1 MDKSHVSFCGKAFR
15 FRQEIERSLHE
26 TKSEISWNREAWV
39 HETKSEFVEGRGE
52 RCTKLSRNSSGKG
65 ESGCTKPSRN
75 SSRRWRRCRT
85 KLSRNSS
92 RRWRRCRTKPSRNSS
107 RRWRRCRTK
116 PSRNSAKA
124 GERRCTKSCRISPE
138 QSPLIG
144 AGEGEAFFSRCGVK
158 PFAQKMTI
166 YLKLRSLRWSVRSIA
181 CLTWC
186 TNFQCCARARC
197 GGKRDRAVCRQ
208 MYVLCVRGFWR
219 ADRLTGLREQRI
231 HL

>member
-1 MDKSHVSFCGKAFR
+1 MIKTPDVVNLDKSHVSFCGKAFR

-26 TKSEISWNREAWV
+26 TKSEISWNRESWV

-52 RCTKLSRNSSGKG
+52 RCTKSSRNSSGKG
-65 ESGCTKPSRN
+65 ESGC
-75 SSRRWRRCRT
+75 
-85 KLSRNSS
+85 
-92 RRWRRCRTKPSRNSS
+92 TKPSRNSS

-124 GERRCTKSCRISPE
+124 GERRCTKSNRISPE
-138 QSPLIG
+138 RSPLIG
-144 AGEGEAFFSRCGVK
+144 AGEGEAFFPRCGVK

-186 TNFQCCARARC
+186 TNFQCCARAQC

-208 MYVLCVRGFWR
+208 MYVLCV
-219 ADRLTGLREQRI
+219 
-231 HL
+231 

>member
-1 MDKSHVSFCGKAFR
+1 MIKTPDVVNLDKSHVSFCGKAFR
-15 FRQEIERSLHE
+15 FRQEIERSLHK

-39 HETKSEFVEGRGE
+39 HETKSEFVEGGGE
-52 RCTKLSRNSSGKG
+52 RCTKSN
-65 ESGCTKPSRN
+65 
-75 SSRRWRRCRT
+75 
-85 KLSRNSS
+85 
-92 RRWRRCRTKPSRNSS
+92 
-107 RRWRRCRTK
+107 
-116 PSRNSAKA
+116 
-124 GERRCTKSCRISPE
+124 RISPE
-138 QSPLIG
+138 RSPLIG

-197 GGKRDRAVCRQ
+197 EGKRDRAVCRQ

>member
-1 MDKSHVSFCGKAFR
+1 MIKTPDVVNLDKSHVSFCGKAFR

-52 RCTKLSRNSSGKG
+52 RCTKSSRNSSGKG
-65 ESGCTKPSRN
+65 ESG
-75 SSRRWRRCRT
+75 
-85 KLSRNSS
+85 
-92 RRWRRCRTKPSRNSS
+92 RTKPSRNSS

-124 GERRCTKSCRISPE
+124 GERRCTKSNRISPE
-138 QSPLIG
+138 RSPLIG
-144 AGEGEAFFSRCGVK
+144 AGEGEAFFPRCGVK

-186 TNFQCCARARC
+186 TNFQCCARAQW

-208 MYVLCVRGFWR
+208 MYVLCV
-219 ADRLTGLREQRI
+219 
-231 HL
+231 